1 MGIQD
6 LSKEKCEPCEKG
18 GKALAG
24 KELTDLER
32 ELGRDWKVVNGH
44 HLEKLY
50 KFKNFVEALAFTN
63 KIGAIA
69 EEQGHHPDIYLT
81 WGKVRVE
88 IFTHTVNGLTKSDF
102 ILAAKFEEAGK

>member
-1 MGIQD
+1 MQE
-6 LSKEKCEPCEKG
+6 LAKQKCEPCEKG
-18 GKALAG
+18 GKPLAG
-24 KELTDLER
+24 KELAELER
-32 ELGRDWKVVNGH
+32 ELGGDWKVVNDH
-44 HLEKLY
+44 HLEKHY

-63 KIGAIA
+63 KIGGIA